1 VSSRLRSRAL
11 LAAGAL
17 GVLGVAG
24 CGGSGSTRGAD
35 ALVFVSTR
43 GGPYELY
50 AAKGDGSDQHRLT
63 KDRGDASTKAGLRY
77 QIDPAW
83 SPDGKRIAFSSS
95 RDGQFHIFIVDAS
108 GKTTKRLTAG
118 KNDDTHP
125 SWSPDG
131 TRIAFTRGAPDRIE
145 VMNAD
150 GTGLHRVTSGLA
162 EEADPAWS
170 PNGRWIAFDLRTPG
184 TAIEEIWIEHPDGS
198 ASHSLTKLHAVST
211 SPTWSPDSRRIA
223 FSSNA
228 RGGRYNLYSI
238 GVGGTGLQL
247 ESSAPSD
254 EFEPA
259 WSPDG
264 KSIAFSRDGAI
275 VVAPVGAGTESI
287 ITDPKNNDSYPA
299 WNPVQAV
306 KAKGY

>member
-1 VSSRLRSRAL
+1 M
-11 LAAGAL
+11 
-17 GVLGVAG
+17 
-24 CGGSGSTRGAD
+24 
-35 ALVFVSTR
+35 FVSTR
-43 GGPYELY
+43 DGPYELY
-50 AAKGDGSDQHRLT
+50 AAKKDGSDQHRLT
-63 KDRGDASTKAGLRY
+63 KDHGDASTSRGLRY

-83 SPDGKRIAFSSS
+83 SPDGKRIAFASS
-95 RDGQFHIFIVDAS
+95 RAGRFHLFVVDAS
-108 GKTTKRLTAG
+108 GKKTKRLTAG
-118 KNDDTHP
+118 ENEDTHP

-131 TRIAFTRGAPDRIE
+131 TRIAFTRGAPNGIE

-150 GTGLHRVTSGLA
+150 GTGLHRLTSGLA

-170 PNGRWIAFDLRTPG
+170 PSGRWIAYDRRIPG
-184 TAIEEIWIEHPDGS
+184 TTIDEIWIAHPDGS
-198 ASHSLTKLHAVST
+198 ASRPVTKLNAVSIT
-211 SPTWSPDSRRIA
+211 PTWSPDSRRIA

-228 RGGRYNLYSI
+228 RRGRYNLYSI
-238 GVGGTGLQL
+238 GVGGTGLQN
-247 ESSAPSD
+247 ESDAPSD

-275 VVAPVGAGTESI
+275 VVVPVGEGVESI
-287 ITDPKNNDSYPA
+287 ITDPKNNDSSPA